1 MIGNTVSLRDAQ
13 ATSQDWEIVTD
24 TAKTERSWSPRTHP
38 VPAAGVLLAVAVA
51 GAILTIA
58 ALVTLSDAPRDHVT
72 EHATAFAYVVPYAFV
87 GAFLIVRRPDLPFG
101 WLLSGCAAIVAV
113 GVAVASQFYAALSYG
128 SGGSALQYGALLG
141 TVQFLPV
148 AVQGL
153 VNVRFPSGQVTSRF
167 GRVLNRLLVVGIA
180 LGLFAGLL
188 GDWSLELERADGT
201 SGTFRNP
208 LTNGTVLG
216 DVATAFTVAIPLV
229 ILVGIIAGLSVVRRA
244 WKATGIERDQL
255 RWRAFGVVLSLAL
268 FPIAVTE
275 TLPLAVTLADG
286 LLFTTTLVIPIVR
299 YRLWAIDTII
309 RRSAAYLLVT
319 VVVAGIFA
327 ALAASVAALAGERVG
342 LVAAAVITALVFG
355 PALRRSQHLVDELFY
370 GHRSDP
376 YRALSDLSQRLDAV
390 AAPGAVLQTV
400 VTAVA
405 ESLRLPYVAI
415 ERPADGSV
423 LAQHGDRQPNDTEL
437 GRWPLMSQGTPVGTL
452 VAAPRRGEQTLDSRD
467 RAVLAD
473 LARQAGAAVH
483 AEALTADLVASRQ
496 RIVEARE
503 EERRRLRRDLHD
515 GLGPLLTSVGLNL
528 DAVRTQLTAGNGD
541 PLELVARAKEASS
554 QAIADLRT
562 VVYTLRP
569 PALDDLGVVGA
580 ISAHIRRMGA
590 GSTIDIDVEDHGL
603 PALPAAVEVAL
614 FRIAA
619 EGVTNVVRH
628 AEAHSCRVRLGAL
641 EGSAFV
647 EVVDDGASKLPWTP
661 GVGTVAMRERASELG
676 GTLEMGPT
684 DGGGRL
690 RASFPLAERVRTVA
704 PV

>member
-1 MIGNTVSLRDAQ
+1 VTSTAITPRDWAP
-13 ATSQDWEIVTD
+13 S
-24 TAKTERSWSPRTHP
+24 SHP
-38 VPAAGVLLAVAVA
+38 VPAAAVLLALALGGVGV
-51 GAILTIA
+51 TIA
-58 ALVTLSDAPRDHVT
+58 ALTTLPDAPHSDLAET
-72 EHATAFAYVVPYAFV
+72 ATTLAYVVPYAVV
-87 GAFLIVRRPDLPFG
+87 GAFLVVRRPDLPFG

-113 GVAVASQFYAALSYG
+113 GIAVASQSYAALSAG
-128 SGGSALQYGALLG
+128 SEGALLQLG
-141 TVQFLPV
+141 CLLVSVAWFPV

-153 VNVRFPSGQVTSRF
+153 VNVRFPSGKVTSLF

-180 LGLFAGLL
+180 LGVVGGLL
-188 GDWSLELERADGT
+188 GDWSIDLDRVDGT
-201 SGTFRNP
+201 SETIHNP
-208 LTNGTVLG
+208 LTAGTIVG
-216 DVATAFTVAIPLV
+216 DVALWFTAAVPLV
-229 ILVGIIAGLSVVRRA
+229 ILLGIIAGLSVVRRA

-268 FPIAVTE
+268 FP
-275 TLPLAVTLADG
+275 LAVSEALPVAVNLVDG
-286 LLFTTTLVIPIVR
+286 LLFTTTLVIPILR

-319 VVVAGIFA
+319 VLVAGVFA
-327 ALAASVAALAGERVG
+327 ALAAGVAALQGQRVG
-342 LVAAAVITALVFG
+342 LVAAAVIAALVFG

-370 GHRSDP
+370 GHRTDP

-390 AAPGAVLQTV
+390 ASPGAVLNTV

-415 ERPADGSV
+415 ERPGDGSV
-423 LAQHGDRQPNDTEL
+423 LAQHGDRQLADDVL
-437 GRWPLMSQGTPVGTL
+437 GRWRLVSQGTHVGTL
-452 VAAPRRGEQTLDSRD
+452 VAAPRRGESELDARD
-467 RAVLAD
+467 RTVLAD

-496 RIVEARE
+496 RLVEARE

-528 DAVRTQLTAGNGD
+528 DAVRAQLTAGSGD

-562 VVYTLRP
+562 VVYSLRP

-580 ISAHIRRMGA
+580 ITAQVRRMA
-590 GSTIDIDVEDHGL
+590 EGSTVDIEVENDGL

-614 FRIAA
+614 FRIAV

-628 AEAHSCRVRLGAL
+628 AEARSCRVLLGGVD
-641 EGSAFV
+641 GSAVV
-647 EVVDDGASKLPWTP
+647 EVVDDGASDRPWTP
-661 GVGTVAMRERASELG
+661 GVGTVAMRERVTELG
-676 GTLEMGPT
+676 GTLEIGPT
-684 DGGGRL
+684 GEGGRL
-690 RASFPLAERVRTVA
+690 RASFPLPETARTDAQV
-704 PV
+704 

>member
-1 MIGNTVSLRDAQ
+1 VTGHG
-13 ATSQDWEIVTD
+13 WHIVTS
-24 TAKTERSWSPRTHP
+24 TVITERTWSPRTHP
-38 VPAAGVLLAVAVA
+38 VPAAGALLAVAVV
-51 GAILTIA
+51 GVGLTIA
-58 ALVTLSDAPRDHVT
+58 ALTTLNDAPRDHVA
-72 EHATAFAYVVPYAFV
+72 EFATALAYVLPYAFV
-87 GAFLIVRRPDLPFG
+87 GAFLVVRRPDLPFG
-101 WLLSGCAAIVAV
+101 WLLSGCAAVVAV
-113 GVAVASQFYAALSYG
+113 GVALASQSYAALSQ
-128 SGGSALQYGALLG
+128 GGTENPVLQYACLLG

-167 GRVLNRLLVVGIA
+167 GRVLHRLLLVGIA
-180 LGLFAGLL
+180 LGLIAGLL

-201 SGTFRNP
+201 TRTIRNP
-208 LTNGTVLG
+208 LTSGTVLG
-216 DVATAFTVAIPLV
+216 EVASAFTAAVPLV
-229 ILVGIIAGLSVVRRA
+229 ILLGIIAGLRVVRRA
-244 WKATGIERDQL
+244 WTATGIERDQL

-275 TLPLAVTLADG
+275 ALPLAVNLVDG
-286 LLFTTTLVIPIVR
+286 LLFTATLVIPIVR

-319 VVVAGIFA
+319 VLVAGVFA
-327 ALAASVAALAGERVG
+327 ALAASVAALEGERVG
-342 LVAAAVITALVFG
+342 LIAAAVITALVFG

-390 AAPGAVLQTV
+390 AAPGAVLKTV

-405 ESLRLPYVAI
+405 DSLRLPYVAI
-415 ERPADGSV
+415 ERPGDGSV
-423 LAQHGDRQPNDTEL
+423 LAQHGDPQPTDAEL
-437 GRWPLMSQGTPVGTL
+437 GRWPLVSQGTPVGTL
-452 VAAPRRGEQTLDSRD
+452 VAAPRRGESMLDARD

-496 RIVEARE
+496 RLIEARE

-528 DAVRTQLTAGNGD
+528 DAMRTQLTVGNGD
-541 PLELVARAKEASS
+541 PLALLARAKDASS

-562 VVYTLRP
+562 VVYSLRP

-580 ISAHIRRMGA
+580 ITAHVRRMGD
-590 GSTIDIDVEDHGL
+590 GSTIDIDVESQGL

-614 FRIAA
+614 FRIAV

-628 AEAHSCRVRLGAL
+628 AEARTCQVRLCAVD
-641 EGSAFV
+641 GSAVV
-647 EVVDDGASKLPWTP
+647 EVVDDGASDLPWTP
-661 GVGTVAMRERASELG
+661 GVGTVAMRERVSELG
-676 GTLEMGPT
+676 GTLAIGPT
-684 DGGGRL
+684 GEGGRL
-690 RASFPLAERVRTVA
+690 RASVPLPKPLRTEAQV
-704 PV
+704 